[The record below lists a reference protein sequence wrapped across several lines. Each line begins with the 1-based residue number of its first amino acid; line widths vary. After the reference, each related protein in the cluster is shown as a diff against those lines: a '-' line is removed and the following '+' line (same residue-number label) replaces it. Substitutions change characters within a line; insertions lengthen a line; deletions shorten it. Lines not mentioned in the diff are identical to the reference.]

1 VLNDMAVA
9 VLLVTEGLRCAG
21 LDVYSR
27 ISSFIGTLRRDH
39 VGPTHD
45 IVIVTHGL
53 ALRLFLMRW
62 FQWTVEQFEST
73 YNPPNGGLAV
83 MVRQADGRYELTQ
96 ETLEM
101 VGATRAPTTSIIG
114 RAMLRRAYVDAFLSY

>member
-1 VLNDMAVA
+1 M
-9 VLLVTEGLRCAG
+9 
-21 LDVYSR
+21 
-27 ISSFIGTLRRDH
+27 
-39 VGPTHD
+39 GPTHD